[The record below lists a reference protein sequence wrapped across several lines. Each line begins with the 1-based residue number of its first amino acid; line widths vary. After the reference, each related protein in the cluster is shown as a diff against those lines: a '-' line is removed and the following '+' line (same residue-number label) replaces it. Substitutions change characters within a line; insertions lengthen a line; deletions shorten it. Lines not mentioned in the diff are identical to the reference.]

1 MPTSLYLAAAVLLFV
16 SHAVP
21 SWPGVRP
28 ALVARLGRPGFMAL
42 HSVLSLAALALFVV
56 AYRDAD
62 AAGFLFTPAAWG
74 HPLAVALMP
83 VAFVL
88 IAARLSTKA
97 GEPMSPREPKG
108 IYRVTRFPGSLG
120 LLLWAV
126 LHLQATGDARRFV
139 LFATMAAI
147 ALFAM
152 VKNDWVLRHARGA
165 AARTF
170 REETSVVP
178 FAAILAGRQRFVW
191 SEIGW
196 GRLLAGV
203 AAWALVLEAHR
214 FVFGV
219 DPLYWAR

>member
-1 MPTSLYLAAAVLLFV
+1 MPTSLYLAAALLLFV

-42 HSVLSLAALALFVV
+42 HSVLSLAALTLFVV
-56 AYRDAD
+56 AYRDVD
-62 AAGFLFTPAAWG
+62 TTGFVFTPAGWA
-74 HPLAVALMP
+74 HQLAVALMP

-97 GEPMSPREPKG
+97 GEPLSPREPAG

-126 LHLQATGDARRFV
+126 LHLQATGDARRVV

-152 VKNDWVLRHARGA
+152 VKNDWVLRRARSA

-191 SEIGW
+191 HEIGW
-196 GRLLAGV
+196 ARLLAGV
-203 AAWALVLEAHR
+203 AAWAVVLEAHR